1 VPKAYPKRIVYINL
15 ALLCQALLRE

>member
-15 ALLCQALLRE
+15 ALLCQALLSE